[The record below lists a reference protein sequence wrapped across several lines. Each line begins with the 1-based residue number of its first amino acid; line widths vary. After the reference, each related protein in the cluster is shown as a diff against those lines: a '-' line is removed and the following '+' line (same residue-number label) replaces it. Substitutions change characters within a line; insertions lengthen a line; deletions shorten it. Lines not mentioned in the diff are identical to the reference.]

1 MDEAHG
7 ALEVSMGQLGV
18 SLGEEFPEAMDRLP
32 DRVYGV
38 VSRIFSCF
46 SYILVFFSLYVL
58 NNTLLDSPSMFL
70 LGMPGSI
77 NYLHNSPMVKPPW
90 LPY

>member
-38 VSRIFSCF
+38 VSRIF
-46 SYILVFFSLYVL
+46 I
-58 NNTLLDSPSMFL
+58 PSMTF
-70 LGMPGSI
+70 SAI
-77 NYLHNSPMVKPPW
+77 
-90 LPY
+90 LPATPCTPVTQYTKVF